1 MICNASIEDI
11 DYILEIT
18 SACSLHMI
26 NGGIFQ
32 WNEFYPSRKAFEKD
46 VDRDELYVAKYDDN
60 KIIGCVAISTLMD
73 KEYKAI
79 EWLTENHTN
88 VYIHR
93 LAVHPTYQ
101 GKGIARK
108 LMDFAEEKAR
118 KEKKVSV
125 RLDTFSK
132 NLRNQ
137 KFYEQRGYHRLG
149 NVYFQKQSEYPFYCY
164 ELVL

>member
-1 MICNASIEDI
+1 MIYNASSEDI
-11 DYILEIT
+11 DSVLEIT
-18 SACSLHMI
+18 SACTLHMI

-46 VDRDELYVAKYDDN
+46 VARNELYVAKTVEK
-60 KIIGCVAISTLMD
+60 KIIGCVAISSLMD
-73 KEYKAI
+73 NEYKPI
-79 EWLTENHTN
+79 QWLTPNHDN
-88 VYIHR
+88 SYVHR
-93 LAVHPTYQ
+93 LAVHPNHQ

-108 LMDFAEEKAR
+108 LMDFAEEKAQ
-118 KEKKVSV
+118 KESKLSV

-137 KFYEQRGYHRLG
+137 KFYEQRGYQRLG
-149 NVYFQKQSEYPFYCY
+149 NVYFPKQSEHPFYCY